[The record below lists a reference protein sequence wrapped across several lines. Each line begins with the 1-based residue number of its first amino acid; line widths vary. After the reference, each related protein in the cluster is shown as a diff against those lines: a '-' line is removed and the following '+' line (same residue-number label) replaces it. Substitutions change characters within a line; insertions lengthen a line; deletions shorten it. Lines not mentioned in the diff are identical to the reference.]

1 MKKYLQPL
9 IPFSIA
15 AVIYL
20 IFHLVGIGCPIK
32 FISGVSCPGCGM
44 SRAWLWVL
52 LLDFETAFYFHPLFW
67 AVPIFPV
74 LFILNSAGKLSQK
87 KYDLCLIIVGT
98 LFIIVWLVRM
108 FAGGDIVVFAPE
120 EGIFVRIFRTLFL

>member
-20 IFHLVGIGCPIK
+20 IFHLVGIGCSIK

-87 KYDLCLIIVGT
+87 KYDQCLIIVGT

-120 EGIFVRIFRTLFL
+120 EGIFVRIFRTLFS

>member
-87 KYDLCLIIVGT
+87 KYDLCLTIVGA

-120 EGIFVRIFRTLFL
+120 EGIFVRIFRTLFS

>member
-87 KYDLCLIIVGT
+87 KYDQCLIIVGA

-120 EGIFVRIFRTLFL
+120 EGIFVRIFRTLFS